1 MAYVTAD
8 GNYGSDEVV
17 EFEYE
22 ELTDAQWE
30 TVAVLSDRDKFPY
43 VISVLN
49 GEDTSDWEL

>member
-17 EFEYE
+17 EFLYE

-30 TVAVLSDRDKFPY
+30 TLSVLPDRDKFPY
-43 VISVLN
+43 VVSVLN

>member
-30 TVAVLSDRDKFPY
+30 TVAVLPDRDKFPY

>member
-1 MAYVTAD
+1 MAYVSGD

-17 EFEYE
+17 EFLYE

-30 TVAVLSDRDKFPY
+30 TLSVLPDRDKFPY
-43 VISVLN
+43 VMSVLN